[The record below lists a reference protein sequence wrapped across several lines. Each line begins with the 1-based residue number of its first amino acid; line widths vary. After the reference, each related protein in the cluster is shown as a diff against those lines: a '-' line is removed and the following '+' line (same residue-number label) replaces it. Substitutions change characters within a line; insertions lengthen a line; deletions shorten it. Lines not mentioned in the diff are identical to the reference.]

1 MNNNL
6 ALLREY
12 KDKVF
17 VYNVLCVRTYEYYN
31 NIKSFINIP
40 LILSSS
46 VMTILNSGSFTPDDM
61 KIPNIVVSGCTALM
75 IALINNYKVA
85 EKAQVFRNLS
95 MKYQTLQHDIEHK
108 LCNDAT
114 IDGED
119 LREITKQYDDL
130 LSQNEFTFPE
140 HIKKKVKNMFV
151 SKKYLPLILCDSNQV
166 TPPASK
172 EPSNAVDNYAL

>member
-1 MNNNL
+1 MNHNL
-6 ALLREY
+6 NLLKEY

-31 NIKSFINIP
+31 KIKSIINIP
-40 LILSSS
+40 LIISSAI
-46 VMTILNSGSFTPDDM
+46 MTIFNSGSFSPEDM
-61 KIPNIVVSGCTALM
+61 KIPNIVVSATTALM

-95 MKYQTLQHDIEHK
+95 MKYTTLQHDIEHK
-108 LCNDAT
+108 LCNDT
-114 IDGED
+114 NIDGED

-140 HIKKKVKNMFV
+140 HIKNKVKNMFV
-151 SKKYLPLILCDSNQV
+151 SKKYLPLILCDSQ
-166 TPPASK
+166 PASPPPSK
-172 EPSNAVDNYAL
+172 EGSNAIDAYAL